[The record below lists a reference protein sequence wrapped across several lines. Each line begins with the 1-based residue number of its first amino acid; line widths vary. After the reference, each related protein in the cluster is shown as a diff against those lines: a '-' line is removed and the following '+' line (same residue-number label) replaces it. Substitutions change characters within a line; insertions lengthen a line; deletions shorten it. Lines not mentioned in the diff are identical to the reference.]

1 MKKILVLT
9 DHTDNADHAAAVAV
23 PLCAKLNA
31 NILLFNTFISQP
43 VLSEFGGAPYA
54 VERMIWVDESKRKII
69 YLKENLEKLCAEVP
83 HGAHRPSI
91 SCQREEGSLQYQLEF
106 LLERRDIE
114 LIVMG
119 ARSGTTMEHLL
130 IGSDTNMVINE
141 TNRPILI
148 VPESADLRE
157 IKKVTIACDF
167 DEGDLHAVHYLTKLG
182 RLFNFHLEILH
193 VSLWGHDDTREIE
206 MRNKFSNRVKRYRYP
221 DISYQN
227 ISGKELPARLN
238 RHCEENRSD
247 LLVLVHDQ
255 HSFLNR
261 VFKGSHT
268 SEQLKHQQIPMMV
281 IPAGMKDR

>member
-9 DHTDNADHAAAVAV
+9 DYTDNSDHAAAAAV

-43 VLSEFGGAPYA
+43 VLSEFGGTPYA
-54 VERMIWVDESKRKII
+54 VEQMIWVDESKGKIT
-69 YLKENLEKLCAEVP
+69 YLKENLEKLATEIP
-83 HGAHRPSI
+83 RGAHRPSI
-91 SCQREEGSLQYQLEF
+91 SSQREEGSLEYQLKF

-114 LIVMG
+114 LIIMG

-130 IGSDTNMVINE
+130 IGSDTSTVIDQ
-141 TNRPILI
+141 TNRPVLI
-148 VPESADLRE
+148 IPESTDLKK

-182 RLFNFHLEILH
+182 RLLNFHLEILH
-193 VSLWGHDDTREIE
+193 VSLWGHDDAREIE

-238 RHCEENRSD
+238 RHCEENGSD

-261 VFKGSHT
+261 IFKGSHT
-268 SEQLKHQQIPMMV
+268 RDQLKHQQIPVMM
-281 IPAGMKDR
+281 IPAGMEDR